1 MIMKKLLALTVLVT
15 GAIALFN
22 TSQALTQPAPSRVM
36 FFCRHGHDPEVN
48 QSVPTTFAQHPQQR
62 KTAIIRWKSGQLG
75 QWEPIKRCEAV
86 SPRFQTAYDKGTLN
100 YLTYGWIN
108 RQRVICSTRDYGG
121 PCEELL
127 FTLKAE
133 DNPVQVLNQLNSIL
147 GGNASSVLNQ
157 NTGQSQVYIRFD
169 VDAFLK
175 QASAQE

>member
-1 MIMKKLLALTVLVT
+1 MMKKLSIVTVIAT
-15 GAIALFN
+15 GALAVFN
-22 TSQALTQPAPSRVM
+22 TSQALTQTSPSQVL
-36 FFCRHGHDPEVN
+36 FFCRQGYDPGVK
-48 QSVPTTFAQHPQQR
+48 QSVPTTFAQRPQQR
-62 KTAIIRWKSGQLG
+62 KTAIIRWTSGQLS
-75 QWEPIKRCEAV
+75 QWEPMKRCEAV
-86 SPRFQTAYDKGTLN
+86 SPRFQSAYDKGILT

-127 FTLKAE
+127 FTLKTE

-169 VDAFLK
+169 IDAFLK